1 AESVKQAAA
10 EEPYVL
16 AGFSIGEALA
26 HAVAEELERERPAP
40 AVLVLIDTYAPAGE
54 EMGDVLAGVMGQILE
69 RDHELVA
76 IDDDGLMA
84 MGAYLRIFT
93 EWEPGA
99 IEAPALLVRA
109 SRPLG
114 DETDL
119 P

>member
-1 AESVKQAAA
+1 
-10 EEPYVL
+10 
-16 AGFSIGEALA
+16 
-26 HAVAEELERERPAP
+26 
-40 AVLVLIDTYAPAGE
+40 
-54 EMGDVLAGVMGQILE
+54 MGDVLAGVMGQILE

-119 P
+119 PAWQLPEDVVEVEGDHWALIEDAAAATAEATEAWLAGKAASLPA